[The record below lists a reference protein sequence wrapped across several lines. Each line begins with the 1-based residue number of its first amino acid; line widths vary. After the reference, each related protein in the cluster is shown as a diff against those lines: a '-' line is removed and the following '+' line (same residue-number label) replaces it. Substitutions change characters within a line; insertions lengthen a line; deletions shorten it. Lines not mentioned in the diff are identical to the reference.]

1 MQLEFY
7 DLEIRLSSSGA
18 SVVSGCFLVL
28 ENGSLKTIQWGQEL
42 FLHCTQRNELRMRV
56 SLLVG
61 VWRKMKSDLQGVEVE
76 F

>member
-1 MQLEFY
+1 M
-7 DLEIRLSSSGA
+7 
-18 SVVSGCFLVL
+18 SGCFLVL